1 MKRVFNINLVP
12 KNIDV
17 ILLFVRIGI
26 AALMLVH
33 GGPKLVKLLSEE
45 PIQFAS
51 VFGMSPALSLGLAV
65 FAEFFCSLLILF
77 GLGTRLA
84 TVPLII
90 TMLIAV
96 FYIHAEDPF
105 ARQELG
111 LHYLLVYILL
121 LVAGSGKY
129 SVDHLLYRKLLQ
141 AAYSKG

>member
-1 MKRVFNINLVP
+1 MKKVFNIDLVP
-12 KNIDV
+12 KNVDA

-33 GGPKLVKLLSEE
+33 GVPKLVKLLSEE

-51 VFGMSPALSLGLAV
+51 VFGMSPVLSLGLAV
-65 FAEFFCSLLILF
+65 FAEFFCSLLILL

-121 LVAGSGKY
+121 LVTGSGRY
-129 SVDHLLYRKLLQ
+129 SVDHLLHRKLLQ
-141 AAYSKG
+141 PAYSKG